1 MSYIREKEYLRKENM
16 ISVVTMSANTA
27 AYAAEAIKPKQRV
40 SSDAQIEDA
49 ITLLSSEKKAA
60 VEASRG
66 VVAAL
71 QRPTSLSLMLMNA
84 NSHLPQGT
92 AQQAINTYIE
102 NSAEVVPI
110 EGQTDDEPSG
120 GGEEP
125 PWDDAPDQETGSQSE
140 T

>member
-1 MSYIREKEYLRKENM
+1 MPYIREKEYLRKEHM
-16 ISVVTMSANTA
+16 INVVTMSANTA

-40 SSDAQIEDA
+40 NSDAQIEDA
-49 ITLLSSEKKAA
+49 ITLLALEKKAA
-60 VEASRG
+60 TEASRG

-71 QRPTSLSLMLMNA
+71 QRPTSLSLMLMSA

-92 AQQAINTYIE
+92 AQQAINSYIE
-102 NSAEVVPI
+102 NSAEVAPL
-110 EGQTDDEPSG
+110 EGRTGDAPSEG
-120 GGEEP
+120 GGEP

>member
-60 VEASRG
+60 AEASRG

-92 AQQAINTYIE
+92 AQQAINRYIE

-110 EGQTDDEPSG
+110 EGRTDDEPSG
-120 GGEEP
+120 GGEGP